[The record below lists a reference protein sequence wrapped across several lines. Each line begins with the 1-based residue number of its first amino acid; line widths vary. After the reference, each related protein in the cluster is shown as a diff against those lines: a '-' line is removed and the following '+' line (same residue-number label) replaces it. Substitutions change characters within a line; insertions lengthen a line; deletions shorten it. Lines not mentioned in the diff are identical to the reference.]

1 MVVVEHYMLSL
12 LKGKKV
18 KDHTIAYAAWNLLC
32 TFFKSKTLWARHVGK
47 GTCQQA

>member
-1 MVVVEHYMLSL
+1 MRRVVVVVECYMLSL

-32 TFFKSKTLWARHVGK
+32 TFFKSNTVG
-47 GTCQQA
+47 QACG